1 MSPENGPQTS
11 FVSSNELFTCLYL
24 VTIIMR
30 YMQTRIVTENYVAY
44 MWFLTIYITL
54 DFHKVWNTPE
64 DL

>member
-1 MSPENGPQTS
+1 MLI
-11 FVSSNELFTCLYL
+11 SSNNHNEL
-24 VTIIMR
+24 

-44 MWFLTIYITL
+44 MWFLTIYISL